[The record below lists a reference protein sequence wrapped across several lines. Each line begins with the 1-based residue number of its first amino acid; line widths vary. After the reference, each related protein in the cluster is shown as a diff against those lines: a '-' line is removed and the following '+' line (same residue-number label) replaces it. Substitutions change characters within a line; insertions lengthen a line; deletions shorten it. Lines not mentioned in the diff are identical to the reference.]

1 MAEIYNEYLTMDFDD
16 KGCPKNLKFN
26 IKDNFNFAYD
36 VVDELAKRS
45 PDKRALIYQDVKG
58 NVKEFSFSDISRMSN
73 KAANILSQ
81 NGVKKGDRVMLMM
94 KRRYQY
100 WFITIALH
108 KLGAITIPTSHMV
121 TEKDV
126 ADRVEC
132 AGINTIIG
140 VADPY
145 VLDTLNKTKPLV
157 GDKVKMYTADK
168 AVSGFDYFFENV
180 DSVSDKF
187 DRVENSIKDIMLL
200 YFTSGTS
207 GKPKGVEHDFSYPL
221 AHIVTAKFWHGCK
234 DGGVHFA
241 IADSGWAKSAW
252 GKLYGQWFCE
262 CAVVVYDF
270 ENFIGHETLAL
281 LENFKV
287 TSFCAP
293 PTIYKYL
300 VREKLED
307 YDLSNL
313 EELVTAGE
321 KMPEA
326 IAQNFEKRTGKHIR
340 EGFGQTETVLQL
352 ASYTWCPDIKDGLGV
367 ASPIYN
373 IDVVDELGNP
383 VPNGE
388 EGELV
393 IRPWIDGQ
401 IPIGIFT
408 AYFNDAEL
416 YKYVWR
422 QGMYHTNDKVVRD
435 INGVFHYIARA
446 DDVIKSS
453 GYRIGPAEVE
463 EVLMNEPSVLECA
476 VTGYPSKNRGQ
487 VVKATIV
494 LKPELKYTDIKN
506 VEKEIKKFVQDRVA
520 AYKMPRM
527 IEFVESLPKSTSGKI
542 SRELIRRMDLK
553 KLNSI

>member
-1 MAEIYNEYLTMDFDD
+1 MDRLGEKKVAIVSGASRGIGRAIALKLAKSGYDIAMIAAHDNERAQMTLKEVKAYANQSSFFECNVANPVQVAKTLEEIKARYTDFDVLVNNAGITRD
-16 KGCPKNLKFN
+16 KLLLSLSEEDIASVIDVNLLGTIYMTKACLKTFLRKKSGSIVN
-26 IKDNFNFAYD
+26 ISSI
-36 VVDELAKRS
+36 VGLT
-45 PDKRALIYQDVKG
+45 G
-58 NVKEFSFSDISRMSN
+58 NVGQAN
-73 KAANILSQ
+73 YAAS
-81 NGVKKGDRVMLMM
+81 K
-94 KRRYQY
+94 
-100 WFITIALH
+100 
-108 KLGAITIPTSHMV
+108 
-121 TEKDV
+121 
-126 ADRVEC
+126 
-132 AGINTIIG
+132 AGIIG
-140 VADPY
+140 FTKSVAKEY
-145 VLDTLNKTKPLV
+145 
-157 GDKVKMYTADK
+157 
-168 AVSGFDYFFENV
+168 V

-463 EVLMNEPSVLECA
+463 EVLMKEPSVLECA